1 MRILIIVA
9 PAGGTTG
16 CVLSDHMDGMPYLA
30 LVDDDQHSAHLLTRM
45 LLAHGSPSVQWLG
58 GAMEGRL
65 ALARVLSNPTADWPS
80 LLIVDLKAHSS
91 ASLEFVSSI
100 QSLARQ
106 KGLPM
111 VVMTPPLDRE
121 GREALHEAGASGVFF
136 RLADRDAYRRE
147 AAGIVSFWARSQRLD
162 AVGM

>member
-1 MRILIIVA
+1 
-9 PAGGTTG
+9 
-16 CVLSDHMDGMPYLA
+16 MDGMPFLA

-45 LLAHGSPSVQWLG
+45 LLAHGSPEVQWLG
-58 GAMEGRL
+58 GALDGRL
-65 ALARVLSNPTADWPS
+65 ALAKVLNNPAADWPS

-106 KGLPM
+106 KGVPV
-111 VVMTPPLDRE
+111 VVMAPPLDRE
-121 GREALHEAGASGVFF
+121 GREALHDAGASGVFF
-136 RLADRDAYRRE
+136 RHADRDAYRRE
-147 AAGIVSFWARSQRLD
+147 AAGIVSFWARNQRLD